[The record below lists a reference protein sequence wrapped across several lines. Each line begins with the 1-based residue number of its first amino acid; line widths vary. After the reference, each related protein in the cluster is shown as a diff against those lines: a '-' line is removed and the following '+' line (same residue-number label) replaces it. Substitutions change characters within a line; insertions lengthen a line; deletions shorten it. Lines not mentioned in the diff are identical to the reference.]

1 MDLSKNQNYIAYQN
15 NLAQISDQQQILY
28 NNYDNLKKNNQ
39 EIDSLSRQF
48 QTLNSAYR
56 DQSQLVTTNYYNYIV
71 LFFVALLLL
80 LLFLRFSEKQT
91 GGGNGIHL
99 DKNII
104 FYFIIFV
111 IFIFVIYN
119 IFTKKKLI

>member
-1 MDLSKNQNYIAYQN
+1 MDLSKNKNYMEYQN
-15 NLAQISDQQQILY
+15 SLAHISNQQQILY
-28 NNYDNLKKNNQ
+28 NDYDSIQKNNQ
-39 EIDSLSRQF
+39 KINSLIGQF

-56 DQSQLVTTNYYNYIV
+56 DKAQLVTTNYYNYIV

-104 FYFIIFV
+104 FNFLILI

-119 IFTKKKLI
+119 IFTGKN

>member
-39 EIDSLSRQF
+39 EIYSLSRQF

-80 LLFLRFSEKQT
+80 FLFLRFSEKQS
-91 GGGNGIHL
+91 GGGKGFYL

-104 FYFIIFV
+104 FYFVFV
-111 IFIFVIYN
+111 VFIFVVFN
-119 IFTKKKLI
+119 IFTRKN